1 MDTDKSNSRKQMLH
15 PGRRSAISISELG
28 LYFDRSDRYRRNR
41 YNSIVR
47 KFVIGIMVLITVIL
61 VAVFLYDF
69 TSATSSNKI
78 NQETKH
84 IYVLQNALRK
94 APSVSKKIIDSKTSS
109 ETTIQPIEDRSY
121 DDKMEEK
128 LIRQNE
134 TSDQITDEASVE
146 QLIEAESRSQN
157 PSNFKLRKR
166 LLKSIDDCNDEE
178 DDPENKQ
185 LFDNHAMFYR
195 VKQRYKHQESEEE
208 DNLGD
213 RRPAPF
219 HWEYRTPHPSSFKRT
234 KFPQLTQYR
243 YPHASRNI
251 QDIIKYLTNDAEMPS
266 RGIKFTGVY
275 VNPKKYDVYPE
286 MADSNLN
293 ADRSE
298 EIDDTY
304 YPMNYNGDPFYQ
316 YKPKHP
322 SDVNL
327 LATSNVRFSP
337 AGINRYNPYYDP
349 YFLRPTFNKPSPT
362 EESQLQNSYISNSYQ
377 KRKKPQPFSVML
389 DIYPITDIVEQNKKN
404 AKPKPQIPLEDYETR
419 RPIQFNRNPKFYS
432 SNPQP
437 IVAVPNQQV
446 LTDEEERQQMIF
458 HLNLYPRR
466 KNKLSRH
473 ELIHRSEII
482 EPEER
487 EHIIEKI
494 MTPLESIA
502 KHITD
507 HSSIENS
514 KQDENEEE
522 DEVTALPVTRLQE
535 KVLMIK
541 DEKNAN
547 ETIDQTELYGGS
559 IIIPSNHK
567 SSLEEDYASTE
578 KYEYEV
584 QKSIVT
590 TTTTMT
596 TMTTTTTDG
605 DNRENTTMLEDNSTT
620 EKNKIIDLST
630 DIDTLEG
637 FERFDRGFTRTN

>member
-1 MDTDKSNSRKQMLH
+1 MLH

-28 LYFDRSDRYRRNR
+28 LYFDRSDRYRKNH

-47 KFVIGIMVLITVIL
+47 KFVIGVMVLITVIL

-78 NQETKH
+78 SQETKH

-94 APSVSKKIIDSKTSS
+94 GPTVSKKAIDPKTTS
-109 ETTIQPIEDRSY
+109 ETTVLPIENYSY
-121 DDKMEEK
+121 DENTEDI
-128 LIRQNE
+128 LSHQNE
-134 TSDQITDEASVE
+134 TSDQVTEEASME
-146 QLIEAESRSQN
+146 HMIEAESRSQN

-166 LLKSIDDCNDEE
+166 LLKSIDDRNDEE
-178 DDPENKQ
+178 DGPENKQ
-185 LFDNHAMFYR
+185 LFNNHAMIYR
-195 VKQRYKHQESEEE
+195 IKQRYKPPESEEE
-208 DNLGD
+208 DDLED
-213 RRPAPF
+213 RKPMPF
-219 HWEYRTPHPSSFKRT
+219 HWEYRTPHPSSFKRV

-251 QDIIKYLTNDAEMPS
+251 QDIIKYLTNDAVMPS
-266 RGIKFTGVY
+266 RGVKFTGIY

-286 MADSNLN
+286 IAEATSNS
-293 ADRSE
+293 DRSE
-298 EIDDTY
+298 EFDDSY
-304 YPMNYNGDPFYQ
+304 YSTNYNGDPFYQ

-349 YFLRPTFNKPSPT
+349 YFARPSLTKPPLT
-362 EESQLQNSYISNSYQ
+362 VESQLQNAYISNYQ

-389 DIYPITDIVEQNKKN
+389 DIYPITDIVEQNKQN
-404 AKPKPQIPLEDYETR
+404 GKPKVQIPLEDYDIR
-419 RPIQFNRNPKFYS
+419 RPIQFNRGHKFYS
-432 SNPQP
+432 SNSQPIP
-437 IVAVPNQQV
+437 IVAVPNQQA

-458 HLNLYPRR
+458 HLNLYPRK

-473 ELIHRSEII
+473 ELIHRSENMG
-482 EPEER
+482 PEER
-487 EHIIEKI
+487 QEMVKKI

-502 KHITD
+502 KHLTD

-514 KQDENEEE
+514 KQEE
-522 DEVTALPVTRLQE
+522 DQEDEEIVLPTTHLQE
-535 KVLMIK
+535 KVLTIK

-547 ETIDQTELYGGS
+547 DTDDRTELS
-559 IIIPSNHK
+559 ESSIIPSNHK

-578 KYEYEV
+578 KYEYEA
-584 QKSIVT
+584 QKIIVT
-590 TTTTMT
+590 TTSTTAINNEYS
-596 TMTTTTTDG
+596 
-605 DNRENTTMLEDNSTT
+605 NRENTTTT
-620 EKNKIIDLST
+620 ENTKIINIST

-637 FERFDRGFTRTN
+637 FERFDRTRTN

>member
-1 MDTDKSNSRKQMLH
+1 MLH

-94 APSVSKKIIDSKTSS
+94 TPSVSKKTIDSKTSF
-109 ETTIQPIEDRSY
+109 ETTINPIENHSY
-121 DDKMEEK
+121 DDKIEEK

-178 DDPENKQ
+178 DSPENKQ

-195 VKQRYKHQESEEE
+195 VKQRYKHLKSEEE
-208 DNLGD
+208 DNLED

-243 YPHASRNI
+243 YPHTSRNI

-286 MADSNLN
+286 MADTTLN

-362 EESQLQNSYISNSYQ
+362 EESQLQNSYISSSYQ

-404 AKPKPQIPLEDYETR
+404 GKPKQQISLEDYETR

-437 IVAVPNQQV
+437 IPIVAIPNQQA

-473 ELIHRSEII
+473 ELIHRSEIM
-482 EPEER
+482 EPEEH
-487 EHIIEKI
+487 EQIIEKI

-514 KQDENEEE
+514 KQDENEE
-522 DEVTALPVTRLQE
+522 DEVTALPITHLQE

-541 DEKNAN
+541 DEKYVN
-547 ETIDQTELYGGS
+547 ETTDRTELYEGS
-559 IIIPSNHK
+559 IIVPSNHK

-578 KYEYEV
+578 KYEYEA
-584 QKSIVT
+584 QKVILT
-590 TTTTMT
+590 T
-596 TMTTTTTDG
+596 TMTTTTTTDS
-605 DNRENTTMLEDNSTT
+605 DYHENTTIFEDNSTT
-620 EKNKIIDLST
+620 EKSKIIDLST
-630 DIDTLEG
+630 DVDTLEG
-637 FERFDRGFTRTN
+637 FERFDRGLTRMN